1 MRLTLHGLD
10 DERTLIS
17 VTCLAISLIR
27 GKKWAETKDLTHEAL
42 PAARRALGSDH
53 ELTIKLEC
61 QLARASYADE
71 GASLD
76 ELRQAISMYEDL
88 IRRARRIFGD
98 SHPAAESMAAR
109 IEEAR
114 TTLARRTQS

>member
-27 GKKWAETKDLTHEAL
+27 GKKWAETKDLTHKAL

-61 QLARASYADE
+61 RLARASYADE

-114 TTLARRTQS
+114 VILARRTQS

>member
-1 MRLTLHGLD
+1 MRVAKNAPRGPFYVLDRLHGLA
-10 DERTLIS
+10 EI
-17 VTCLAISLIR
+17 VECGAGVEKESLRVIPPHPDGR
-27 GKKWAETKDLTHEAL
+27 
-42 PAARRALGSDH
+42 
-53 ELTIKLEC
+53 
-61 QLARASYADE
+61 YADE

-109 IEEAR
+109 LEEAR
-114 TTLARRTQS
+114 VTLARRTQS